1 MEHGFHTEIN
11 LLCIAI
17 SIIQLNYPNNSTFN
31 VETALRSLLLHLP
44 QLVSLDISGTN
55 LAGKDTTVK
64 FQ

>member
-1 MEHGFHTEIN
+1 M
-11 LLCIAI
+11 
-17 SIIQLNYPNNSTFN
+17 QLNYPNNSTFN

-64 FQ
+64 SFKLEAKSARDNGDTQ